1 MVIPVDA
8 TVLEGGLFAS
18 PNSIDFGVLQSGGT
32 RSSGS
37 SSSNSGSG
45 SSSGS
50 GSDDDKPQSLFVYNS
65 GSSAVQVTDIVTTSD
80 DHLIHIE
87 YDAVVIPPLQEMRV
101 ARVAYHKARHNSK
114 QPRPGKCSVFVV

>member
-32 RSSGS
+32 RSSG
-37 SSSNSGSG
+37 G
-45 SSSGS
+45 SSS

-65 GSSAVQVTDIVTTSD
+65 GSSAVQVTDIVTTSV

-87 YDAVVIPPLQEMRV
+87 YDTVVIPPLQEMRV
-101 ARVAYHKARHNSK
+101 ARVAYHKARYNSK